1 MADGVSVSGQIT
13 VEFLEYVRKNR
24 KKLDLLD
31 FGDKFGRQAVIN
43 TFLFPA
49 VDMSLEPFSWSSVH
63 AYFTRVL
70 F

>member
-31 FGDKFGRQAVIN
+31 FGDKFGRQVITVFTTN
-43 TFLFPA
+43 SRQSSTRFC
-49 VDMSLEPFSWSSVH
+49 SLLW
-63 AYFTRVL
+63 T
-70 F
+70 

>member
-31 FGDKFGRQAVIN
+31 FGDKFGRQVIIVFTTN
-43 TFLFPA
+43 SRQSSTRFC
-49 VDMSLEPFSWSSVH
+49 SLLW
-63 AYFTRVL
+63 T
-70 F
+70 